1 MQNKT
6 YPCLWFDGQAKA
18 AADFYCTIFPDS
30 KILIDSPMVVN
41 WELNGLKFMGLN
53 GGPMFKLNASI
64 SMFANFDNLETLNNA
79 WNKLIDGG
87 SAMMPID
94 KYPWSERYGWL
105 KDKFG
110 LTWQLMLNNNTQ
122 IMPAMLFA
130 NTQFGKG
137 KSAMEL
143 YSTLFPSSGIDVAE
157 MYGEQDPQNAGNL
170 MFGQFHIFDK
180 AIVAM
185 DGPGD
190 HNFQFNEALSFV
202 VECQDQT
209 EIDKYWDGLIAD
221 GGSESMCGW
230 LKDKFGVSWQI
241 IPASIGKLMS
251 DPATG
256 NNVMQALM
264 KMRKLDISIL
274 EKAAGL

>member
-1 MQNKT
+1 MPNKT

-18 AADFYCTIFPDS
+18 AADFYCTVFPDS
-30 KILIDSPMVVN
+30 KITIDTPMVVN

-64 SMFANFDNLETLNNA
+64 SLFANFDSVDELNTA
-79 WNKLIDGG
+79 WDQLIEGG
-87 SAMMPID
+87 SALMPID
-94 KYPWSERYGWL
+94 QYPWSERYGWL

-110 LTWQLMLNNNTQ
+110 MTWQLMLSNNNH
-122 IMPAMLFA
+122 IIPSMLFA
-130 NTQFGKG
+130 NTQYGNGKA
-137 KSAMEL
+137 AMEL
-143 YSTLFPSSGIDVAE
+143 YSTLFPASGIDVAQF
-157 MYGEQDPQNAGNL
+157 YGEEDTQNAGNL
-170 MFGQFHIFDK
+170 MFGEFHILGQS
-180 AIVAM
+180 IVAM

-190 HNFQFNEALSFV
+190 HEFTFNEAVSFV
-202 VECQDQT
+202 VECADQA

-251 DPATG
+251 NPATG
-256 NNVMQALM
+256 NKVMQEIL
-264 KMRKLDISIL
+264 KMRKLDIAIL
-274 EKAAGL
+274 EKAAEL